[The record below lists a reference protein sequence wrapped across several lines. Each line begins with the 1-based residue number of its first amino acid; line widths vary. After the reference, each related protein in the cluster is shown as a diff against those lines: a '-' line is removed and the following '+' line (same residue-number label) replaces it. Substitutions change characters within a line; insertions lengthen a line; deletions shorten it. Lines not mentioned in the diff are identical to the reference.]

1 MIKEAVIL
9 AAGMGTRLS
18 DAMAGKPKGF
28 IIFDRYP
35 IIEESVRK
43 LLKQG
48 VEKIWIVTGYQPHN
62 FENLIDKYPR
72 SVQTIWNPEFENS
85 GTMYSLYCARD
96 YVKGAFLLLESD
108 IIYEQKALSELI
120 NSPSEECILLSGFTQ
135 SGDEVFVETKDN
147 CLVCMSK
154 DQSQLGDKPS
164 GELVGIVKLSPKLFF
179 CMQQH
184 AKDHFAHSLFYDY
197 ETEALV
203 AAGKEIDID
212 CLVLEDL
219 VWAEID
225 DEVHLQRA
233 KDEIYPIIKSREQ

>member
-18 DAMAGKPKGF
+18 DEMAGKPKGF

-48 VEKIWIVTGYQPHN
+48 VEKIWIVTGYQRHN
-62 FENLIDKYPR
+62 FENLTEKYPGN
-72 SVQTIWNPEFENS
+72 VQTVWNPEFENS
-85 GTMYSLYCARD
+85 GTMYSLYCVRE
-96 YVKGAFLLLESD
+96 YVKGSFLLLESD
-108 IIYEQKALSELI
+108 IIYEQKALSEII
-120 NSPSEECILLSGFTQ
+120 NVPSEECILLSGFTQ

-147 CLVCMSK
+147 RLISMSK
-154 DQSQLGDKPS
+154 DKSQLGDKPS
-164 GELVGIVKLSPKLFF
+164 GELVGIVKFSPKLFA
-179 CMQQH
+179 CMQRS
-184 AKDHFAHSLFYDY
+184 AKDHFMHSLFYDY
-197 ETEALV
+197 ETDALV
-203 AAGKEIDID
+203 AAGKEINID

-225 DEVHLQRA
+225 DAVHLKRA
-233 KDEIYPIIKSREQ
+233 KDEIYPMIKLREQ